1 MLRILDKNKVPV
13 KGLRKYS
20 DLCIENSIELDD
32 KTLTFSV
39 PYRNVRSAI
48 AVEGYIET
56 KDDRFVV
63 KEIEKSSEGTATITA
78 QLDLES
84 LEGKPFRAFK
94 SEEQTIKAT
103 LQLAFAGTGWTVG
116 ECRILKKRTL
126 SMANVSALDVL
137 KQALKTYRVEIKI
150 DSKKQSIDIYPEVG
164 SNKGVYFSDQ
174 LNLRKL
180 TVQYSTYD
188 FYTEIEPY
196 GKDGLTI
203 ETVNSGKTYLENHQY
218 SSKKKRCIWKDERY
232 TIADSL
238 KEDAAAKLAD
248 MSKPYVS
255 YSADIVDLS
264 RNSQK
269 YSILQ
274 YEIGD
279 TVTLIDHVT
288 GEKEKQRIVSM
299 KIYPEAPEK
308 NSCTL
313 ANKVLTFDE
322 LAQKYE
328 DKVSKGSISSEI
340 NQTAQGVKISASK
353 IDFNGLV
360 TANKYFKIN
369 ENGSMEA
376 ISGKIGGWTI
386 GSNTLKS
393 VDSKITLDAKNGKI
407 TTAQDNSGRVTTI
420 TPGNVSTGHIAAVVG
435 HIGTSRS
442 TVSYIKIV
450 EEFSAG
456 ESKDHSS
463 MCINGSFMADGK
475 SIKIYNAKHV
485 TSGGHLVFD
494 SDGSTVAYLSSSAKR
509 YKNHL
514 SNMTLDEA
522 EKILDIPVVW
532 FNYKEGYLAEDD
544 QMNGKPVPGMYAEDV
559 AKYYPVGAYNNEEG
573 LVENWNERMI
583 IPAMLKLLQN
593 LYKGI
598 S

>member
-56 KDDRFVV
+56 KEDRFVV

-116 ECRILKKRTL
+116 ECRISKKRTL

-137 KQALKTYRVEIKI
+137 KQALKTYRAEIKI
-150 DSKKQSIDIYPEVG
+150 DSKKQSIDIYPEIG
-164 SNKGVYFSDQ
+164 SDKGVYFSDQ

-288 GEKEKQRIVSM
+288 GEKEKQR
-299 KIYPEAPEK
+299 
-308 NSCTL
+308 
-313 ANKVLTFDE
+313 
-322 LAQKYE
+322 
-328 DKVSKGSISSEI
+328 
-340 NQTAQGVKISASK
+340 
-353 IDFNGLV
+353 
-360 TANKYFKIN
+360 
-369 ENGSMEA
+369 
-376 ISGKIGGWTI
+376 
-386 GSNTLKS
+386 
-393 VDSKITLDAKNGKI
+393 
-407 TTAQDNSGRVTTI
+407 
-420 TPGNVSTGHIAAVVG
+420 
-435 HIGTSRS
+435 
-442 TVSYIKIV
+442 TV
-450 EEFSAG
+450 
-456 ESKDHSS
+456 
-463 MCINGSFMADGK
+463 
-475 SIKIYNAKHV
+475 
-485 TSGGHLVFD
+485 
-494 SDGSTVAYLSSSAKR
+494 
-509 YKNHL
+509 
-514 SNMTLDEA
+514 
-522 EKILDIPVVW
+522 
-532 FNYKEGYLAEDD
+532 
-544 QMNGKPVPGMYAEDV
+544 
-559 AKYYPVGAYNNEEG
+559 
-573 LVENWNERMI
+573 LVEPSLCI
-583 IPAMLKLLQN
+583 I
-593 LYKGI
+593 
-598 S
+598 